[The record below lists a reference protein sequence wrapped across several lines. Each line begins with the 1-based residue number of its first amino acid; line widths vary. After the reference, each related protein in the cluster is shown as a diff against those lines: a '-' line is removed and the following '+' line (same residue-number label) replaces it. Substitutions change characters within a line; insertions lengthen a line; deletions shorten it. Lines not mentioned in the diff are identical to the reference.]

1 MGLFS
6 QKKPGLYL
14 GSTEKKGVCAQ
25 IGFHDKIPGSSFS
38 EESTPSPFSLY
49 TIKGSKDATKPQ
61 YFESK
66 SILPGFL
73 VEKNNSPVG
82 NHAHKI
88 I

>member
-38 EESTPSPFSLY
+38 EESLPPPHSLS
-49 TIKGSKDATKPQ
+49 IPSKDQ
-61 YFESK
+61 RMLQNH
-66 SILPGFL
+66 SILSQSLFSR
-73 VEKNNSPVG
+73 VS
-82 NHAHKI
+82 
-88 I
+88 